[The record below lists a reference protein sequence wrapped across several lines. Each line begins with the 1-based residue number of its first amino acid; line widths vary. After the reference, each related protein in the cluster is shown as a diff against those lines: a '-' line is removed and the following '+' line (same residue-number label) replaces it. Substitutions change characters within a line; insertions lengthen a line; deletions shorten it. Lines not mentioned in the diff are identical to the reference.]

1 MIRTLDILEM
11 LKARYGVVSNRQ
23 LAKNMGVSHG
33 LIHSY
38 FKGESLSIDR
48 ALDYADEL
56 ELDIYQVL
64 IGNLCEKRL
73 ITQRAKEI
81 LAATIGEDIRLK
93 PDRITALLAT
103 NNNQATTQTSTLLDS

>member
-1 MIRTLDILEM
+1 MIRTLDILEL
-11 LKARYGVVSNRQ
+11 LKARYDVVSNRQ

-48 ALDYADEL
+48 ALGYADEL
-56 ELDIYQVL
+56 GLDLYEVL
-64 IGNLCEKRL
+64 IGNLCEKRV

-81 LAATIGEDIRLK
+81 LASTIGEDIRLK
-93 PDRITALLAT
+93 PDRITTLLAA